1 MKLLITG
8 ATGLI
13 GKNLITHAKRR
24 RISIHFL
31 TTRKG
36 ECINSAG
43 LKGFFWNPEQDEID
57 DSCFEGVDTL
67 IHLAGANISKP
78 WTNKNKEVILD
89 SRLNSTRLLKK
100 TLDRLNIKMKSICCA
115 GAIGIYPNSIDDI
128 HHENS
133 PLSQENFL
141 QKVTYA
147 WEQESKALSKNSL
160 NLSIFRIGLVL
171 AKEGGLLSKLTPPV
185 KLFLG
190 TAFASGTQWQ
200 SWIHIDDLSRL
211 FFRAVDDG
219 WDGTFNAVA
228 PNPISQ
234 INLIK
239 EIGRTLKRPVFLP
252 NIPAFFLQLFMGER
266 SLLVLGSHRVSAK
279 LILSKGFKFQFPY
292 LQPALN
298 DILKKKNDNL
308 TKKASWQ

>member
-13 GKNLITHAKRR
+13 GKNLINHAKRR
-24 RISIHFL
+24 KISIHFL

-78 WTNKNKEVILD
+78 WTTKNKEVILD

-128 HHENS
+128 HEENS

-147 WEQESKALSKNSL
+147 WEQESEALSKNSL

-190 TAFASGTQWQ
+190 TAFASGKQWL
-200 SWIHIDDLSRL
+200 SWIHIDDLSE
-211 FFRAVDDG
+211 
-219 WDGTFNAVA
+219 GTFNAVA

-234 INLIK
+234 TNLIK

-266 SLLVLGSHRVSAK
+266 SLLILGSHRVSAK

>member
-1 MKLLITG
+1 MKLLVTG

-24 RISIHFL
+24 KISIHFL

-36 ECINSAG
+36 ECTNSDD

-78 WTNKNKEVILD
+78 WTTKNKEVILD

-115 GAIGIYPNSIDDI
+115 GAIGIYPNNIDDI
-128 HHENS
+128 HEENS

-147 WEQESKALSKNSL
+147 WEQESEALSKNSI

-190 TAFASGTQWQ
+190 TAFASGNQWQ

-219 WDGTFNAVA
+219 WEGTFNAVA

-266 SLLVLGSHRVSAK
+266 SLLILGSHRVSAK

-298 DILKKKNDNL
+298 DILKKKE
-308 TKKASWQ
+308 

>member
-1 MKLLITG
+1 MKLLVTG

-13 GKNLITHAKRR
+13 GKNLITHAKQR

-36 ECINSAG
+36 ECINSDG

-57 DSCFEGVDTL
+57 DSCFERVDTI

-78 WTNKNKEVILD
+78 WTAKNKRDILE
-89 SRLNSTRLLKK
+89 SRLNGTRLLKK
-100 TLDRLNIKMKSICCA
+100 TLDRLKIKMKSICCA
-115 GAIGIYPNSIDDI
+115 GAIGIYPDSIDEI
-128 HHENS
+128 HDENS
-133 PLSQENFL
+133 PLSQLNFL
-141 QKVTYA
+141 QKITYA
-147 WEQESKALSKNSL
+147 WEQESKALSNNSI

-171 AKEGGLLSKLTPPV
+171 SKEGGLLSKLTPPV
-185 KLFLG
+185 KFFLG
-190 TAFASGTQWQ
+190 AAFASGKQWQ

-211 FFRAVDDG
+211 FFKAVDDG
-219 WDGTFNAVA
+219 WEGTFNAVA

-239 EIGRTLKRPVFLP
+239 AIGKTLNRPVFLP

-266 SLLVLGSHRVSAK
+266 SLLILGSQRVSAK
-279 LILSKGFKFQFPY
+279 LILSKGFKFKFPY
-292 LQPALN
+292 LHLALN
-298 DILKKKNDNL
+298 DIFKKRM
-308 TKKASWQ
+308 TI

>member
-1 MKLLITG
+1 MKLLVTG

-13 GKNLITHAKRR
+13 GKNLITHAKQRK
-24 RISIHFL
+24 ISIHFL

-36 ECINSAG
+36 ECNNSDG
-43 LKGFFWNPEQDEID
+43 LKGFFWNPEKDEID

-78 WTNKNKEVILD
+78 WTAKNKKDILE
-89 SRLNSTRLLKK
+89 SRLNGTRLLKK

-115 GAIGIYPNSIDDI
+115 GAIGIYPNSKDDI
-128 HHENS
+128 HEENS
-133 PLSQENFL
+133 RLSQENFL

-147 WEQESKALSKNSL
+147 WEQESKALSKNSK

-171 AKEGGLLSKLTPPV
+171 AKEGGVLSKLTPPV
-185 KLFLG
+185 KFYLG
-190 TAFASGTQWQ
+190 TAFASGKQWQ

-219 WDGTFNAVA
+219 WEGTFNAVA

-252 NIPAFFLQLFMGER
+252 NIPAFFLRLFMGEP
-266 SLLVLGSHRVSAK
+266 LTRVSEFGVTSGYTHQGCVY
-279 LILSKGFKFQFPY
+279 LSRNRNKTGLRRVFKTLRKFS
-292 LQPALN
+292 LVV
-298 DILKKKNDNL
+298 
-308 TKKASWQ
+308 

>member
-24 RISIHFL
+24 KISIHFL

-128 HHENS
+128 HEENS

-147 WEQESKALSKNSL
+147 WEQESETLSKNSL

-190 TAFASGTQWQ
+190 TAFASGMQWQ

-219 WDGTFNAVA
+219 WEGTFNAVA

-266 SLLVLGSHRVSAK
+266 SLLILGSHRVSAK

>member
-1 MKLLITG
+1 MKLLVTG

-13 GKNLITHAKRR
+13 GKNLITHAKQR

-36 ECINSAG
+36 ECINSDG

-57 DSCFEGVDTL
+57 DSCFEGVDIL

-78 WTNKNKEVILD
+78 WTAKNKKDILE
-89 SRLNSTRLLKK
+89 SRLNGTRLLKK
-100 TLDRLNIKMKSICCA
+100 TLDRLKIKMNSICCA
-115 GAIGIYPNSIDDI
+115 GAIGIYPDSIDDI
-128 HHENS
+128 HDENS
-133 PLSQENFL
+133 HLSQLNFL
-141 QKVTYA
+141 QKITYA
-147 WEQESKALSKNSL
+147 WEQESKALSNNSI

-171 AKEGGLLSKLTPPV
+171 TKEGGLLSKLTPPV
-185 KLFLG
+185 KFFLG
-190 TAFASGTQWQ
+190 AAFASGKQWQ

-211 FFRAVDDG
+211 FFKAVDDG
-219 WDGTFNAVA
+219 WEGTFNAVA

-239 EIGRTLKRPVFLP
+239 AIGKTLNRPVFLP

-266 SLLVLGSHRVSAK
+266 SLLILGSQRVSAK
-279 LILSKGFKFQFPY
+279 LILSKGFKFKFPY
-292 LQPALN
+292 LHLALN
-298 DILKKKNDNL
+298 DIFKKRM
-308 TKKASWQ
+308 TI

>member
-1 MKLLITG
+1 MKLLVTG

-13 GKNLITHAKRR
+13 GKYLITHAKQRK
-24 RISIHFL
+24 ISIHFL

-36 ECINSAG
+36 ECINSEG

-57 DSCFEGVDTL
+57 DGCFEGVDTL

-78 WTNKNKEVILD
+78 WTAKNKKDILE
-89 SRLNSTRLLKK
+89 SRLNGTRLLKK

-115 GAIGIYPNSIDDI
+115 GAIGIYPSSIDDI
-128 HHENS
+128 YDENS
-133 PLSQENFL
+133 PISQENFL

-147 WEQESKALSKNSL
+147 WEQESEALSKNSL

-190 TAFASGTQWQ
+190 TAFASGKQWQ

-219 WDGTFNAVA
+219 WEGTFNAVA

-266 SLLVLGSHRVSAK
+266 SLLILGSHRVSAK

-292 LQPALN
+292 LLPALH
-298 DILKKKNDNL
+298 DIFKKE
-308 TKKASWQ
+308 

>member
-24 RISIHFL
+24 KISIHFL

-36 ECINSAG
+36 ECTNSDD

-78 WTNKNKEVILD
+78 WTNNYKEVILD

-128 HHENS
+128 HEENS

-147 WEQESKALSKNSL
+147 WEQESESLSKNSI

-171 AKEGGLLSKLTPPV
+171 AKDGGLLSKLTPPV
-185 KLFLG
+185 KFFLG
-190 TAFASGTQWQ
+190 TAFASGKQWQ

-219 WDGTFNAVA
+219 WEGTFNAVA

-266 SLLVLGSHRVSAK
+266 SLLILGSHRVSAK

-292 LQPALN
+292 LKPALN

>member
-1 MKLLITG
+1 MKLLVTG

-13 GKNLITHAKRR
+13 GKYLITHAKQRK
-24 RISIHFL
+24 ISIHFL

-78 WTNKNKEVILD
+78 WTTKNKEVILD

-115 GAIGIYPNSIDDI
+115 GAIGIYPNSLDDI
-128 HHENS
+128 HEENS

-147 WEQESKALSKNSL
+147 WEQESEALSKNSI

-190 TAFASGTQWQ
+190 TAFASGKQWQ

-211 FFRAVDDG
+211 FFRGVDDG
-219 WDGTFNAVA
+219 WEGTFNAVA

-234 INLIK
+234 TNLIK
-239 EIGRTLKRPVFLP
+239 EIGRTLTRPVFLP

-266 SLLVLGSHRVSAK
+266 SLLILGSQRVSAN
-279 LILSKGFKFQFPY
+279 LILSKGFRFQFPY

>member
-24 RISIHFL
+24 KISIHFL

-36 ECINSAG
+36 ECLNSEG

-78 WTNKNKEVILD
+78 WTNNNKEVILD

-128 HHENS
+128 HEENS

-147 WEQESKALSKNSL
+147 WEQESEALSKNSI

-190 TAFASGTQWQ
+190 TAFASGKQWQ

-219 WDGTFNAVA
+219 WEGTFNAVA

-234 INLIK
+234 TNLIK

-266 SLLVLGSHRVSAK
+266 SLLILGSHRVSAK

-292 LQPALN
+292 LKPALN

>member
-24 RISIHFL
+24 KISIHFL
-31 TTRKG
+31 TTRK
-36 ECINSAG
+36 EKCINSEG

-78 WTNKNKEVILD
+78 WTTKNKEVILD

-115 GAIGIYPNSIDDI
+115 GAIGIYPNSKDDI
-128 HHENS
+128 HEENS

-147 WEQESKALSKNSL
+147 WEQESEALSKNSI

-190 TAFASGTQWQ
+190 TAFASGNQWQ

-219 WDGTFNAVA
+219 WEGTFNAVA

-234 INLIK
+234 TNLIK

-266 SLLVLGSHRVSAK
+266 SLLILGSHRVSAK

-308 TKKASWQ
+308 TK

>member
-1 MKLLITG
+1 MKLLVTG

-13 GKNLITHAKRR
+13 GKNLITHAKQRK
-24 RISIHFL
+24 ILIHFL

-36 ECINSAG
+36 ECINSEG
-43 LKGFFWNPEQDEID
+43 IKGFFWNPGQDEID

-78 WTNKNKEVILD
+78 WTPKNKKEILE
-89 SRLNSTRLLKK
+89 SRLNGTRLLRK
-100 TLDRLNIKMKSICCA
+100 TLDRKKIKMKSICCA
-115 GAIGIYPNSIDDI
+115 GAIGIYPNSKNDI
-128 HHENS
+128 YEENS
-133 PLSQENFL
+133 GLLQENFL

-147 WEQESKALSKNSL
+147 WEQESKAFFKNSK

-171 AKEGGLLSKLTPPV
+171 AKDGGVLSKLTPPV
-185 KLFLG
+185 NFFLG
-190 TAFASGTQWQ
+190 TAFASGKQWQ

-219 WDGTFNAVA
+219 WEGTFNAVA

-239 EIGRTLKRPVFLP
+239 AIGRTLNRPIFLP
-252 NIPAFFLQLFMGER
+252 NIPAFFLRFFMGER
-266 SLLVLGSHRVSAK
+266 SLLVLGSQRVSAK
-279 LILSKGFKFQFPY
+279 LILLKGFKFQFPF
-292 LQPALN
+292 LQPALD
-298 DILKKKNDNL
+298 DIFKKKNDNL
-308 TKKASWQ
+308 TKKGSWQ

>member
-24 RISIHFL
+24 KISIHFL
-31 TTRKG
+31 TTRKE
-36 ECINSAG
+36 ECINSEC

-78 WTNKNKEVILD
+78 WTTKNKEVILD

-128 HHENS
+128 HEENS
-133 PLSQENFL
+133 PLSHENNL
-141 QKVTYA
+141 KKVTYA
-147 WEQESKALSKNSL
+147 WEQESEALSKNSI

-190 TAFASGTQWQ
+190 TAFASGNQWQ

-219 WDGTFNAVA
+219 WEGTFNAVA

-234 INLIK
+234 TNLIK

-266 SLLVLGSHRVSAK
+266 SLLILGSHRVSAK

-292 LQPALN
+292 LQQALN

-308 TKKASWQ
+308 TKKTSWQ

>member
-24 RISIHFL
+24 KISIHFL

-36 ECINSAG
+36 ECTNSDD

-78 WTNKNKEVILD
+78 WTTKNKKVILD

-115 GAIGIYPNSIDDI
+115 GAIGIYPNNIDDI
-128 HHENS
+128 HEENS

-147 WEQESKALSKNSL
+147 WEQESESLSKNSI

-171 AKEGGLLSKLTPPV
+171 AKDGGLLSKLTPPV
-185 KLFLG
+185 KFFLG
-190 TAFASGTQWQ
+190 TAFASGKQWQ

-219 WDGTFNAVA
+219 WEGTFNAVA

-234 INLIK
+234 INMIK

-266 SLLVLGSHRVSAK
+266 SLLILGSHRVSAK

-298 DILKKKNDNL
+298 DILKKKE
-308 TKKASWQ
+308 

>member
-1 MKLLITG
+1 MKLLVTG

-13 GKNLITHAKRR
+13 GKNLITHAKQR

-36 ECINSAG
+36 ECINSDG

-78 WTNKNKEVILD
+78 WTAKNKKDILE
-89 SRLNSTRLLKK
+89 SRLNGTRLLKK
-100 TLDRLNIKMKSICCA
+100 TLDRLKIKMNSICCA
-115 GAIGIYPNSIDDI
+115 GAIGIYPDSIDDI
-128 HHENS
+128 HDENS
-133 PLSQENFL
+133 PLSQQNFL

-147 WEQESKALSKNSL
+147 WEQESKALSKNSI

-171 AKEGGLLSKLTPPV
+171 TKEGGLLSKLTTPV
-185 KLFLG
+185 NFFLG
-190 TAFASGTQWQ
+190 AAFASGKQWQ

-211 FFRAVDDG
+211 FFKAVDDG
-219 WDGTFNAVA
+219 WEGTFNAVA

-239 EIGRTLKRPVFLP
+239 AIGKTLNRPVFLP
-252 NIPAFFLQLFMGER
+252 NIPAFLLQLFMGER
-266 SLLVLGSHRVSAK
+266 SLLILGSQRVSAK

-292 LQPALN
+292 LQLALN
-298 DILKKKNDNL
+298 DIYKKE
-308 TKKASWQ
+308 

>member
-1 MKLLITG
+1 MKLLVTG

-13 GKNLITHAKRR
+13 GKNLITHAKQR

-36 ECINSAG
+36 ECINSDG

-57 DSCFEGVDTL
+57 DSCFEGVDIL

-78 WTNKNKEVILD
+78 WTAKNKKDILE
-89 SRLNSTRLLKK
+89 SRLNGTRLLKK
-100 TLDRLNIKMKSICCA
+100 TLDRLKIKMNSICCA
-115 GAIGIYPNSIDDI
+115 GAIGIYPDSIDDI
-128 HHENS
+128 HDENS
-133 PLSQENFL
+133 HLSQLNFL
-141 QKVTYA
+141 QKITYA
-147 WEQESKALSKNSL
+147 WEQESKALSNNSI

-171 AKEGGLLSKLTPPV
+171 SKEGGLLSKLTPPV
-185 KLFLG
+185 KFFLG
-190 TAFASGTQWQ
+190 AAFASGKQWQ

-211 FFRAVDDG
+211 FFKAVDDG
-219 WDGTFNAVA
+219 WEGTFNAVA

-239 EIGRTLKRPVFLP
+239 AIGKTLNRPVFLP

-266 SLLVLGSHRVSAK
+266 SLLILGSQRVSAK
-279 LILSKGFKFQFPY
+279 LILSKGFKFKFPY
-292 LQPALN
+292 LHLALN
-298 DILKKKNDNL
+298 DIFKKRM
-308 TKKASWQ
+308 TI

>member
-13 GKNLITHAKRR
+13 GKNLINHAKRR
-24 RISIHFL
+24 KISIHFL

-36 ECINSAG
+36 ECINSEG

-128 HHENS
+128 HEENS

-147 WEQESKALSKNSL
+147 WEQESEALSKNSL

-171 AKEGGLLSKLTPPV
+171 AKEGGILSKLTPPV

-190 TAFASGTQWQ
+190 TAFASGMQWQ

-219 WDGTFNAVA
+219 WEGTFNAVA

-234 INLIK
+234 TNLIK

-266 SLLVLGSHRVSAK
+266 SLLILGSHRVSAK

>member
-1 MKLLITG
+1 MKLLVTG

-13 GKNLITHAKRR
+13 GKNLITHAKQRK
-24 RISIHFL
+24 ISIHFL

-36 ECINSAG
+36 ECNNSDG
-43 LKGFFWNPEQDEID
+43 LKGFFWNPEKDEID

-78 WTNKNKEVILD
+78 WTAKNKKDILQ
-89 SRLNSTRLLKK
+89 SRLNGTRLLKK
-100 TLDRLNIKMKSICCA
+100 TLDRLKIKMNSICCA
-115 GAIGIYPNSIDDI
+115 GAIGIYPDSIDDI
-128 HHENS
+128 HDENS
-133 PLSQENFL
+133 HLSQLNFL
-141 QKVTYA
+141 QKITYA
-147 WEQESKALSKNSL
+147 WEQESKALSNNSI

-171 AKEGGLLSKLTPPV
+171 TKEGGLLSKLTPPV
-185 KLFLG
+185 KFFLG
-190 TAFASGTQWQ
+190 AAFASGKQWQ

-211 FFRAVDDG
+211 FFKAVDDG

-239 EIGRTLKRPVFLP
+239 EIGRTLNRPVFLP

-266 SLLVLGSHRVSAK
+266 SLLILGSQRVSAK
-279 LILSKGFKFQFPY
+279 LILSKGFTFQFPF

-298 DILKKKNDNL
+298 DIFKKKRM
-308 TKKASWQ
+308 TI

>member
-1 MKLLITG
+1 MKLLVTG

-24 RISIHFL
+24 KISIHFL

-36 ECINSAG
+36 ECTNSDD

-78 WTNKNKEVILD
+78 WTTKNKEVILD

-115 GAIGIYPNSIDDI
+115 GAIGIYPNNIDDI
-128 HHENS
+128 HEENS

-147 WEQESKALSKNSL
+147 WEQESESLSKNSI

-185 KLFLG
+185 KFFLG
-190 TAFASGTQWQ
+190 TAFASGKQWQ

-219 WDGTFNAVA
+219 WEGTFNAVA

-266 SLLVLGSHRVSAK
+266 SLLILGSHRVSAK

-298 DILKKKNDNL
+298 DILKKKE
-308 TKKASWQ
+308 

>member
-24 RISIHFL
+24 KISIHFL

-36 ECINSAG
+36 ECLNSEG

-78 WTNKNKEVILD
+78 WTNNNKEVILD

-128 HHENS
+128 HEENS

-147 WEQESKALSKNSL
+147 WEQESQALSKNSL

-190 TAFASGTQWQ
+190 TAFASGKQWQ

-219 WDGTFNAVA
+219 WEGTFNAVA

-266 SLLVLGSHRVSAK
+266 SLLILGSHRVSAK

-292 LQPALN
+292 LKPALN

>member
-1 MKLLITG
+1 MKLLVTG

-24 RISIHFL
+24 KISIHFL

-36 ECINSAG
+36 ECTNSDD

-78 WTNKNKEVILD
+78 WTTKNKEVILD

-115 GAIGIYPNSIDDI
+115 GAIGIYPNNIDDI
-128 HHENS
+128 HEENS

-147 WEQESKALSKNSL
+147 WEQESESLSKNSI

-171 AKEGGLLSKLTPPV
+171 AKDGGLLSKLTPPV
-185 KLFLG
+185 KFFLG
-190 TAFASGTQWQ
+190 TAFASGKQWQ

-219 WDGTFNAVA
+219 WEGTFNAVA

-266 SLLVLGSHRVSAK
+266 SLLILGSHRVSAK

-298 DILKKKNDNL
+298 DILKKKE
-308 TKKASWQ
+308 

>member
-1 MKLLITG
+1 MKLLVTG

-13 GKNLITHAKRR
+13 GNNLITHAKQRK
-24 RISIHFL
+24 ISIHFL

-36 ECINSAG
+36 ECINSNG
-43 LKGFFWNPEQDEID
+43 IKGFFWNPGQDEID

-78 WTNKNKEVILD
+78 WTAKNKKDILE
-89 SRLNSTRLLKK
+89 SRLNGTRLLKK

-115 GAIGIYPNSIDDI
+115 GAIGIYPNSKDDI
-128 HHENS
+128 HEENS
-133 PLSQENFL
+133 RLSQENFL

-147 WEQESKALSKNSL
+147 WEQESKALSKNSK

-171 AKEGGLLSKLTPPV
+171 AKEGGVLSKLTPPV
-185 KLFLG
+185 KFYLG
-190 TAFASGTQWQ
+190 TAFASGKQWQ

-219 WDGTFNAVA
+219 WEGTFNAVA

-239 EIGRTLKRPVFLP
+239 EIGRTLNRPVFLP

-266 SLLVLGSHRVSAK
+266 SLLILGSQRVSAK
-279 LILSKGFKFQFPY
+279 LILSKGFTFQFPF

-298 DILKKKNDNL
+298 DIFKKKNDNL
-308 TKKASWQ
+308 TKKGSWQ

>member
-1 MKLLITG
+1 MKLLVTG

-13 GKNLITHAKRR
+13 GKNLITHAKQR

-36 ECINSAG
+36 ECINSDG

-57 DSCFEGVDTL
+57 DSCFEGVDIL

-78 WTNKNKEVILD
+78 WTAKNKKDILE
-89 SRLNSTRLLKK
+89 SRLNGTRLLKK
-100 TLDRLNIKMKSICCA
+100 TLDRLKIKMNSICCA
-115 GAIGIYPNSIDDI
+115 GAIGIYPDSIDDI
-128 HHENS
+128 HDENS
-133 PLSQENFL
+133 PLSQLNFL

-147 WEQESKALSKNSL
+147 WEQESKALSNNSI

-171 AKEGGLLSKLTPPV
+171 TKEGGLLSKLTPPV
-185 KLFLG
+185 KFFLG
-190 TAFASGTQWQ
+190 AAFASGKQWQ

-211 FFRAVDDG
+211 FFKAVDDG
-219 WDGTFNAVA
+219 WEGTFNAVA

-239 EIGRTLKRPVFLP
+239 AIGKTLNRPVFLP
-252 NIPAFFLQLFMGER
+252 NIPAFFLQLIMGER
-266 SLLVLGSHRVSAK
+266 SLLILGSQRVSAK
-279 LILSKGFKFQFPY
+279 LILSKGFKFKFPY
-292 LQPALN
+292 LHLALN
-298 DILKKKNDNL
+298 DIFKKRM
-308 TKKASWQ
+308 TI

>member
-1 MKLLITG
+1 MKLLVTG

-13 GKNLITHAKRR
+13 GKNLINHARQR

-36 ECINSAG
+36 ECINSDG

-78 WTNKNKEVILD
+78 WTAKNKKDILL
-89 SRLNSTRLLKK
+89 SRLNGTRLLKK
-100 TLDRLNIKMKSICCA
+100 TLDRLKIKMNSICCA
-115 GAIGIYPNSIDDI
+115 GAIGIYPHSIDDI
-128 HHENS
+128 HDENS
-133 PLSQENFL
+133 PLSQQNFL

-147 WEQESKALSKNSL
+147 WEQESKALSKNSI

-171 AKEGGLLSKLTPPV
+171 TKEGGLLSKLTPPV

-190 TAFASGTQWQ
+190 TAFASGNQWQ

-219 WDGTFNAVA
+219 WEGTFNAVA

-234 INLIK
+234 TNLIK

-266 SLLVLGSHRVSAK
+266 SLLILGSHRVSAK

-298 DILKKKNDNL
+298 DILKKKG
-308 TKKASWQ
+308 

>member
-1 MKLLITG
+1 MKLLVTG

-13 GKNLITHAKRR
+13 GKNLITHAKQRK
-24 RISIHFL
+24 ISIHFL

-36 ECINSAG
+36 ECFNSEG

-78 WTNKNKEVILD
+78 WTAKNKKDILE
-89 SRLNSTRLLKK
+89 SRLNGTRLLKK

-115 GAIGIYPNSIDDI
+115 GAIGIYPSSIDDI
-128 HHENS
+128 HDENS

-147 WEQESKALSKNSL
+147 WEQESKALCKNSI

-171 AKEGGLLSKLTPPV
+171 TKEGGLLSKLTPPV

-190 TAFASGTQWQ
+190 AAFASGEQWQ

-211 FFRAVDDG
+211 FFRAVDDR
-219 WDGTFNAVA
+219 WEGTFNAVA

-239 EIGRTLKRPVFLP
+239 AIGKTLNRPVFLP
-252 NIPAFFLQLFMGER
+252 NIPAFFLQLFIGER
-266 SLLVLGSHRVSAK
+266 SLLILGSQRVSAK

-298 DILKKKNDNL
+298 DILKKKE
-308 TKKASWQ
+308 

>member
-1 MKLLITG
+1 MKLLVTG

-13 GKNLITHAKRR
+13 GKNLITHAKQR

-36 ECINSAG
+36 ECINSDG

-57 DSCFEGVDTL
+57 DSCFEGVDIL

-78 WTNKNKEVILD
+78 WTAKNKKDILE
-89 SRLNSTRLLKK
+89 SRLNGTRLLKK
-100 TLDRLNIKMKSICCA
+100 TLDRLKIKMNSICCA
-115 GAIGIYPNSIDDI
+115 GAIGIYPDSIDDI
-128 HHENS
+128 HDENS
-133 PLSQENFL
+133 PLSQLNFL
-141 QKVTYA
+141 QKITYA
-147 WEQESKALSKNSL
+147 WEQESKALSNNSI

-171 AKEGGLLSKLTPPV
+171 TKEGGLLSKLTPPV
-185 KLFLG
+185 KFFLG
-190 TAFASGTQWQ
+190 AAFASGKQWQ

-211 FFRAVDDG
+211 FFKAVDDG
-219 WDGTFNAVA
+219 WEGTFNAVA

-239 EIGRTLKRPVFLP
+239 AIGKTLNRPVFLP

-266 SLLVLGSHRVSAK
+266 SLLILGSQRVSAK
-279 LILSKGFKFQFPY
+279 HILSKGFKFKFPY
-292 LQPALN
+292 LHLALN
-298 DILKKKNDNL
+298 DIFKKRM
-308 TKKASWQ
+308 TI

>member
-24 RISIHFL
+24 KISIHFL

-36 ECINSAG
+36 ECINSEG

-78 WTNKNKEVILD
+78 WTNNNKEVILD

-128 HHENS
+128 HEENS

-147 WEQESKALSKNSL
+147 WEQESEA
-160 NLSIFRIGLVL
+160 
-171 AKEGGLLSKLTPPV
+171 
-185 KLFLG
+185 
-190 TAFASGTQWQ
+190 
-200 SWIHIDDLSRL
+200 
-211 FFRAVDDG
+211 
-219 WDGTFNAVA
+219 
-228 PNPISQ
+228 
-234 INLIK
+234 
-239 EIGRTLKRPVFLP
+239 
-252 NIPAFFLQLFMGER
+252 
-266 SLLVLGSHRVSAK
+266 
-279 LILSKGFKFQFPY
+279 
-292 LQPALN
+292 
-298 DILKKKNDNL
+298 
-308 TKKASWQ
+308 

>member
-13 GKNLITHAKRR
+13 GKNLILHAKRR
-24 RISIHFL
+24 KISIHFL
-31 TTRKG
+31 TTRKE
-36 ECINSAG
+36 ECINSDG

-57 DSCFEGVDTL
+57 DRCFEGVDTL

-78 WTNKNKEVILD
+78 WTNENKEVILD

-115 GAIGIYPNSIDDI
+115 GAIGIYPNSIDYI
-128 HHENS
+128 HEEDS

-147 WEQESKALSKNSL
+147 WEQESESLSKNSI

-185 KLFLG
+185 KFFLG
-190 TAFASGTQWQ
+190 TAFASGKQWQ

-219 WDGTFNAVA
+219 WEGTFNAVA

-266 SLLVLGSHRVSAK
+266 SLLILGSHRVSAK

-308 TKKASWQ
+308 TK